1 MDISWLGEVLKI
13 VSSVASL
20 LANLFKKD
28 SKKSLPVQEP
38 VPKDSIVLNNSPVN
52 INKLEVHININI
64 NYYSKPKKRKRND
77 SKNNK
82 F

>member
-28 SKKSLPVQEP
+28 SKKSLPVQQP
-38 VPKDSIVLNNSPVN
+38 VLKNSIVLNNSPVN
-52 INKLEVHININI
+52 INKLEEHINI

-77 SKNNK
+77 SKNYNK